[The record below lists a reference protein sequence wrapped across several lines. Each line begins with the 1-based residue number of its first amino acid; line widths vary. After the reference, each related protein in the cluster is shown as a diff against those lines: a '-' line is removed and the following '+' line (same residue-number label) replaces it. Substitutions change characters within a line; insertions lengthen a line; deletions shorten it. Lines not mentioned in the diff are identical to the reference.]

1 MPTAMLERFF
11 RVSENQTSARMEL
24 LAGVTTFL
32 TMACIIFV
40 QLADQGLI
48 DAVNMRPTVLLA

>member
-1 MPTAMLERFF
+1 MLERFF

>member
-1 MPTAMLERFF
+1 MLERFF

-48 DAVNMRPTVLLA
+48 DAVNMRPTELLA